1 LISRLPILIKHRKPE
16 LNVNY
21 ELGFISLQK
30 GDYTQAQKLIA
41 AKKCNYN
48 LGLVQLITKIIN
60 RQPTLLNVLHANAN
74 TYYMMAV
81 TAARTNNTSLMYEN
95 LIKAFKANSTL
106 KATAKNDREFIKYF
120 NTPDFQNVIK

>member
-1 LISRLPILIKHRKPE
+1 
-16 LNVNY
+16 
-21 ELGFISLQK
+21 LQK

-48 LGLVQLITKIIN
+48 LGLVQLITKDYQSAAN
-60 RQPTLLNVLHANAN
+60 TFKCAPANAN

-81 TAARTNNTSLMYEN
+81 TAARTNNTSVMYEN
-95 LIKAFKANSTL
+95 LIKAFKANSTI